1 MHERGTRLPGPTFVP
16 CVGCGRG
23 GQIEVAEGHP
33 AGSRPKRHSMRERA
47 RRACNAQ
54 RFFVDAGRACLQSRD
69 SQAFGPG
76 VAGNL
81 RAGYF
86 PGASP
91 ASRRPA
97 RTPGRPRTRSNFEP
111 APRTFVPLCLTTRS
125 LRGVRPGGRPRHG
138 AGARSIFPNHREP
151 TLLPKKS
158 RAAASEET
166 GWSRAPGRTCS
177 WARGRTRTT
186 RRRRAAAACS

>member
-1 MHERGTRLPGPTFVP
+1 MHKRGTRLPGPTFVP

-97 RTPGRPRTRSNFEP
+97 GTPGRPRTRSNFEP

-138 AGARSIFPNHREP
+138 AGDFPNHREANAAARE
-151 TLLPKKS
+151 S
-158 RAAASEET
+158 AAASEET
-166 GWSRAPGRTCS
+166 DWSRAPRRTC
-177 WARGRTRTT
+177 WPARGRTRTT
-186 RRRRAAAACS
+186 RRRRAAAAFP